1 MIVVAIVA
9 MATAGVS
16 LALRDTAQ
24 AQLETEGLRLA
35 ALLDAARAQSRASG
49 VPVRWQP
56 TADGF
61 RFEGLEPTPDGK
73 GGAALPS
80 RWLGDGMAA
89 NVERPLLL
97 GPEPLI
103 APQQVKL
110 WHSEQADKPIW
121 LVTDGV
127 RPFVVQNTAR

>member
-56 TADGF
+56 TAQGF
-61 RFEGLEPTPDGK
+61 QFDGLEPIKDSS
-73 GGAALPS
+73 GGAALPT
-80 RWLGDGMAA
+80 RWQAEGISAS
-89 NVERPLLL
+89 VERPLLL
-97 GPEPLI
+97 GPEPLVP
-103 APQQVKL
+103 AQQVKL
-110 WHSEQADKPIW
+110 WRTDQPDKAIW

-127 RPFVVQNTAR
+127 RPFGVQSTAR